1 VANGSRGVH
10 VGLMLEQERD
20 RLGVAGRRSVK
31 QRWNASKWDRI
42 AAGSARLE
50 EILEA
55 AEVS

>member
-1 VANGSRGVH
+1 
-10 VGLMLEQERD
+10 MLEQERD

-31 QRWNASKWDRI
+31 QRWNAWDRV

>member
-1 VANGSRGVH
+1 
-10 VGLMLEQERD
+10 MLEQERD